1 MELPVPFGTVF
12 HIGFAGEGIAL
23 PCRKAL
29 YPVCS
34 AAKSVLNSTLIEPR
48 PRAARD
54 AVAAGFLKSRG

>member
-29 YPVCS
+29 YLVCS
-34 AAKSVLNSTLIEPR
+34 AAKSVLKLTPG
-48 PRAARD
+48 RAQRGMLWRL
-54 AVAAGFLKSRG
+54 GF